1 MSSSRNPDVVVVV
14 LDCVRAFDFP
24 DGRNPVEDAPFLR
37 SLMPEVATFSR
48 AVAPSAWTI
57 PSHASLFS
65 GLYPWEHGMHLKGSL
80 QFDASLPT
88 IGSLLRRE
96 GYASYSL
103 SANGFISPEFGLTN
117 GFQQAAWGAWWERF
131 ARVFSSR
138 SVPPCTW
145 SESTQPSA
153 PDPNAPD
160 HSGLPPAFRLV
171 SRAVH
176 PFVENRDPF
185 WMPLAINALN
195 RTASGVIRPDLPYSL
210 DLSPWI
216 ESTFAGWLA
225 AQSPSTPV
233 FSFLNFLDAH
243 EPYFTD
249 PRRVTGPLEWWQYA
263 ALRMDKTRALAGTW
277 RPTEREYRRMYRL
290 YRDSLCQ
297 LDARIARVVRSL
309 RETGRWENTLF
320 VLTSDH
326 GQAFGE
332 HDFLFHGYRVWEPVL
347 RIPLWVHFPG
357 GEHGGARYDGW
368 ASLVDIAPTVLE
380 AIGLSGSAFPSAYP
394 LQGLAHGPRPAPVS
408 GIADGI
414 HVRHVLEAL
423 CGPER
428 LRYWDGPMVATYD
441 GDTKVIRDV
450 WANTE
455 SVYDLASDPDE
466 GDDLGRSAG
475 SAADPLRALAREY
488 GRRLTSGPAA
498 TQSPEVEERLRSWG
512 YC

>member
-1 MSSSRNPDVVVVV
+1 VSDRAPPNVVVMV

-24 DGRNPVEDAPFLR
+24 GGRSPVEATPFLR
-37 SLMPEVATFSR
+37 SLAPEMASFSR
-48 AVAPSAWTI
+48 AVSPSAWTI

-65 GLYPWEHGMHLKGSL
+65 GLYPWEHGMHLKGTL
-80 QFDASLPT
+80 QFDSSLPT
-88 IGSLLRRE
+88 IASMLQRE

-103 SANGFISPEFGLTN
+103 SANGFISPEFGLTS

-138 SVPPCTW
+138 DRPPCTW
-145 SESTQPSA
+145 SESTPLPVSGSA
-153 PDPNAPD
+153 PNDPA
-160 HSGLPPAFRLV
+160 GLPPAFQAV

-176 PFVENRDPF
+176 PFVQDRDPF

-195 RTASGVIRPDLPYSL
+195 RTASGVVRPSEPYSL

-216 ESTFAGWLA
+216 ESAFSGWLA
-225 AQSPSTPV
+225 AQPSTQPV
-233 FSFLNFLDAH
+233 FGFINFLDAH

-277 RPTEREYRRMYRL
+277 NPTAREYRMIHRL
-290 YRDSLCQ
+290 YRDSIAQ
-297 LDARIARVVRSL
+297 LDARIGRVVRSL
-309 RETGRWENTLF
+309 RECGRWENTLF

-347 RIPLWVHFPG
+347 RVPLWVHFPH
-357 GEHGGARYDGW
+357 GEHAGETSDSW
-368 ASLVDIAPTVLE
+368 ASLIDVAPTVLE
-380 AIGLSGSAFPSAYP
+380 AVGLSPQAFPSAFP
-394 LQGLAHGPRPAPVS
+394 LTSLLQRPRPAPVV
-408 GIADGI
+408 GIADGV
-414 HVRHVLEAL
+414 HVRPVLESL

-428 LRYWDGPMVATYD
+428 LRFWDGPMVATYD
-441 GDTKVIRDV
+441 GDRKVIRDV
-450 WANTE
+450 WGDRE
-455 SVYDLASDPDE
+455 SVYDLSTDPDE
-466 GDDLGRSAG
+466 LNDLGDAAG
-475 SAADPLRALAREY
+475 SSVDGLRGLARDA
-488 GRRLTSGPAA
+488 GRRLTSTPAA
-498 TQSPEVEERLRSWG
+498 SQSPEVENRLRSWG